1 MSRKFKMMRGKIL
14 LSAVVALLV
23 SACSPSALQV
33 PVPRVAIPSSGE
45 VESLAAGPV
54 ATGLPDSS
62 AESSPIAEG
71 KFTSIDPLRS
81 EPMVS
86 AAPSKLARFK
96 DDDAISV
103 AVDGMPL
110 RNFLNYALGDLLK
123 VSFIVA
129 EAAGALDQPVT
140 LNTQKPVSSRQL
152 YRLILETLATKGL
165 TISESE
171 GVYLVGPSS
180 GQAGGGATIGFGRN
194 ASDVPDVPGNILQ
207 IVPLRY
213 GPNIAMETLVRE
225 ITGIQGQPDV
235 ERNALFLRGQ
245 REGIVKAIELIQMLD
260 QPLARGSRIGL
271 LSLTYTDAR
280 AFIDQLV
287 VLLANE
293 GITAGA
299 GRAEGRS
306 VALVPLDRL
315 GLVVAFAGNPALLE
329 RVEFWAKLVDRPSSG
344 PTERYFF
351 FQPRYSRAA
360 DLAESV
366 APLIGGAAQATAPA
380 AAVGNTSRDT
390 RSAMGGEAGS
400 QQGQGMTVVKGD
412 GVTIS
417 VDSRS
422 NSLVFFTSGARYEA
436 LLPLLRR
443 FDVPPKQILLEAT
456 IAEVT
461 LSGEFANGVE
471 FVFADKKLS
480 GGTGGG
486 LGLPSGGLA
495 LSYLANATDSI
506 RLRLQSGDSRI
517 NVLSNPILVVRDG
530 VPASIT
536 VGNEI
541 PTAGSSVTNP
551 LESDRTVTTVSYRST
566 GIRLNITPTIN
577 AQGSVLMSIQQDIS
591 NAVPGSSGVEGAPI
605 FFRRGVETE
614 VVARSGQSI
623 LLAGLISESSSTSS
637 TGVPVLARIPGL
649 GAAFR
654 SDSKKREK
662 TELVLL
668 ITPRIIETAD
678 QWEGVRRDFQQA
690 LDYVELVKPEAAASR
705 DE

>member
-1 MSRKFKMMRGKIL
+1 MTQKFKMMRGMIL
-14 LSAVVALLV
+14 LSIVVAVLV
-23 SACSPSALQV
+23 SACSPSTLQV

-45 VESLAAGPV
+45 VESLAAGPI
-54 ATGLPDSS
+54 ATALPDST
-62 AESSPIAEG
+62 ADSSPIADG

-86 AAPSKLARFK
+86 ATPSKLARFK

-213 GPNIAMETLVRE
+213 GPNISMETLVRE

-280 AFIDQLV
+280 AFIEQLV

-366 APLIGGAAQATAPA
+366 APLIGGAAQAAAPA
-380 AAVGNTSRDT
+380 PVGNTSRDT

-506 RLRLQSGDSRI
+506 RLRLQSGDTRI

-530 VPASIT
+530 VPASIM
-536 VGNEI
+536 VGNEV
-541 PTAGSSVTNP
+541 PTVGSSVTNP
-551 LESDRTVTTVSYRST
+551 LQSDRTVTTVSYRST

-591 NAVPGSSGVEGAPI
+591 NAVPGSSGVDGAPI

-690 LDYVELVKPEAAASR
+690 LDYVELVPPKTATTP
-705 DE
+705 DK